1 MAAVSPS
8 NALEEAMPWIGGNAV
23 RPIRETAAGP
33 LLSGLDRLGFRV
45 VSLEGERIVSP
56 ETFFGELSRA
66 LPLDRRPASWDELV
80 SSLEAARPPLEGRVA
95 LVWHRADYS
104 AFFSLATVV
113 TASHLLLAWRDALA
127 ERGAELELFLLG
139 ATRDFSAPEEAT
151 A

>member
-23 RPIRETAAGP
+23 RPVRETAAGA
-33 LLSGLDRLGFRV
+33 LLSGLERLGFRV
-45 VSLEGERIVSP
+45 VRLEGERIVSP
-56 ETFFGELSRA
+56 ETFFGEMSRA
-66 LPLDRRPASWDELV
+66 LPLEGRPASWDELV
-80 SSLEAARPPLEGRVA
+80 ASLEAARPRLEGHVA

-113 TASHLLLAWRDALA
+113 AASHLLLGWRDAVA
-127 ERGAELELFLLG
+127 KRGTELELFLLG
-139 ATRDFSAPEEAT
+139 ATRDFAAPEGAT